1 MRVWKRCHKD
11 FAFVLVGILR
21 SRARWKQSPPEIVG
35 AWKRGCNPLRLQ
47 AMEYAGRLA
56 LALYPPHVRR
66 YYGCTSKGNSRT
78 EKRSRVRMK
87 AIAA

>member
-21 SRARWKQSPPEIVG
+21 SR
-35 AWKRGCNPLRLQ
+35 
-47 AMEYAGRLA
+47 
-56 LALYPPHVRR
+56 
-66 YYGCTSKGNSRT
+66 
-78 EKRSRVRMK
+78 VRMK